1 MASLLTDSKS
11 DPDKDEENRYCT
23 WQVNGLIE
31 MQFFKVRPQSESHF
45 MHKYNYSLKFC
56 FEFSGNHIFLFSVVQ
71 IEILLKD
78 PNILKY
84 KML

>member
-1 MASLLTDSKS
+1 MIIKFFILINYFFLKTVDKVRLKLKVASLLTDSKS

-45 MHKYNYSLKFC
+45 MHKYNYSL
-56 FEFSGNHIFLFSVVQ
+56 
-71 IEILLKD
+71 
-78 PNILKY
+78 
-84 KML
+84 